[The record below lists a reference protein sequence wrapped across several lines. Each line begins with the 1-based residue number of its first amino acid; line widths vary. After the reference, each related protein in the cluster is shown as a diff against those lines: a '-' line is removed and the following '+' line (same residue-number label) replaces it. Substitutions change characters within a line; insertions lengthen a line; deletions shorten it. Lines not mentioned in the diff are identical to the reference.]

1 MSNEKVRHSED
12 VIVVLNKKQIN
23 KKGIKFNIVRKIMEV
38 KEWFGKQLQRK
49 N

>member
-38 KEWFGKQLQRK
+38 KKWFGKQLQRR